1 MKAEWV
7 LYIQLDKIKEAEIQS
22 CFNCDIEFHYLRDKE
37 RFDNLL
43 EDFKLCSKN
52 SSNSVYT
59 SSLNS
64 SNYGENIKRDRVIV
78 MDDVTGLADTLQKKV
93 F

>member
-7 LYIQLDKIKEAEIQS
+7 LYIQLDNIKEAEIQS

-37 RFDNLL
+37 WFDNLL

-52 SSNSVYT
+52 SSNNVYT